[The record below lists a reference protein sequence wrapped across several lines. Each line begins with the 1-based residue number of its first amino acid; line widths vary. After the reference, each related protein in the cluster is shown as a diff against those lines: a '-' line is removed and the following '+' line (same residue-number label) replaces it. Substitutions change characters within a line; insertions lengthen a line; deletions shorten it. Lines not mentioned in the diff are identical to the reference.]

1 MPKKSFFKKE
11 HYSLLSTHWAIYK
24 RFYGIS
30 KTIKIYKQTQKSLVR
45 NDDTEEEGPSVAIS
59 TSEITDASL
68 NARLKSLGSFINNLE
83 PSSPEMPPTSVQNT
97 QDSAS
102 APTID
107 ETQAQTSSQYYDE
120 ISERADNEIGF
131 RKLIAHVDVIKSTSH
146 QIESI
151 PKVSAPGI
159 TPKI

>member
-1 MPKKSFFKKE
+1 M
-11 HYSLLSTHWAIYK
+11 A
-24 RFYGIS
+24 
-30 KTIKIYKQTQKSLVR
+30 R
-45 NDDTEEEGPSVAIS
+45 NDDNEEEGPSATIS
-59 TSEITDASL
+59 TTEITDASL

-83 PSSPEMPPTSVQNT
+83 PSSPEMPPTSVQNIHN
-97 QDSAS
+97 SAS

-107 ETQAQTSSQYYDE
+107 ETTSAQTSSQYYDE

-151 PKVSAPGI
+151 PKVSAPGNIKKRLI
-159 TPKI
+159 TQT